1 MNNTLNGMN
10 SILDTK
16 EKRSVNFKPRQQKP
30 PKMKPEERKI
40 SKNKI
45 KVNRTSVSC
54 VTTSGTLVYL

>member
-16 EKRSVNFKPRQQKP
+16 EKRSVNFKTRQQKP
-30 PKMKPEERKI
+30 PKMKHEERKI

-54 VTTSGTLVYL
+54 VTTSGTLIYL